1 VIISEAEKA
10 RIAEA
15 IGTAELKTAGEIFCV
30 IAHSSSSYRL
40 VPVAWAAL
48 IGLVVPLPLIYLT
61 NWPAGRIYLLQLLA
75 FIVSGTILSLPALRF
90 RIVPKRAMHDRAH
103 VEAIRQF
110 LAQGIHLTEHRTG
123 VLIFVSVGEHH
134 AEIVADSGI
143 NAKVTPEVWQDAVNA
158 TVEAIK
164 DGYPVEGLIVAV
176 ERCGRVL
183 AEHFP
188 PGTINRD
195 ELPNVSLTAP

>member
-1 VIISEAEKA
+1 MIISEAEKA

-48 IGLVVPLPLIYLT
+48 IALAMPLPLIYLT
-61 NWPAGRIYLLQLLA
+61 NWPAGRIYLLQLLG
-75 FIVSGTILSLPALRF
+75 FIISGIILSLPALRF

-103 VEAIRQF
+103 VEAMRQF

-143 NAKVTPEVWQDAVNA
+143 NAKVTPEVWQVAINA

-164 DGYPVEGLIVAV
+164 HGRPADGLLAAV
-176 ERCGRVL
+176 ERCGTVL

-195 ELPNVSLTAP
+195 ELPNKVVEM

>member
-1 VIISEAEKA
+1 MIISEAEKA

-48 IGLVVPLPLIYLT
+48 IALAVPLPLIYLT
-61 NWPAGRIYLLQLLA
+61 NWPAGRIYLLQLLG
-75 FIVSGTILSLPALRF
+75 FIVSGIILSLPALRF

-103 VEAIRQF
+103 VEAMRQF

-143 NAKVTPEVWQDAVNA
+143 NAKVTPEIWQDAINA
-158 TVEAIK
+158 TIEGIK
-164 DGYPVEGLIVAV
+164 HGRPADGLIAAV
-176 ERCGRVL
+176 ERCGTVL

-195 ELPNVSLTAP
+195 ELSNKVVEM

>member
-1 VIISEAEKA
+1 MIISEAEKA

-48 IGLVVPLPLIYLT
+48 IALAMPLPLIYLT
-61 NWPAGRIYLLQLLA
+61 NWPAGRIYLLQLLG
-75 FIVSGTILSLPALRF
+75 FIISGTILSLPALRF

-103 VEAIRQF
+103 VEAMRQF

-143 NAKVTPEVWQDAVNA
+143 NAKVTPEIWQDAINA
-158 TVEAIK
+158 TIEGIK
-164 DGYPVEGLIVAV
+164 HGRPADGLIAAV
-176 ERCGRVL
+176 ERCGTVL
-183 AEHFP
+183 AEHFL

-195 ELPNVSLTAP
+195 EPSNKVVEM

>member
-1 VIISEAEKA
+1 MIVSEAEKA

-48 IGLVVPLPLIYLT
+48 IALAMPLPLICLT
-61 NWPAGRIYLLQLLA
+61 NWPAGRIYLLQLLG
-75 FIVSGTILSLPALRF
+75 FIISGTILSLPALRF

-103 VEAIRQF
+103 VEAMRQF

-134 AEIVADSGI
+134 AEIVADTGI

-164 DGYPVEGLIVAV
+164 LGHPAEGLIAAV
-176 ERCGRVL
+176 EQCGTVL

-195 ELPNVSLTAP
+195 ELPNKVVEM

>member
-1 VIISEAEKA
+1 MIISEAEKA

-15 IGTAELKTAGEIFCV
+15 IRTAELKTAGEIFCV

-40 VPVAWAAL
+40 VPVAWAVLIAL
-48 IGLVVPLPLIYLT
+48 AMPLPLIYLT
-61 NWPAGRIYLLQLLA
+61 TLPAGLIYLLQLLA
-75 FIVSGTILSLPALRF
+75 FSVSGTILSLPALRF

-103 VEAIRQF
+103 VEAMRQF
-110 LAQGIHLTEHRTG
+110 LAQRINLTEHRTG

-143 NAKVTPEVWQDAVNA
+143 NAKVAPEVWQDAVNA
-158 TVEAIK
+158 TVDAIK
-164 DGYPVEGLIVAV
+164 HGHPVEGLIVAV
-176 ERCGRVL
+176 ERCGAVL

-188 PGTINRD
+188 PGAINRD
-195 ELPNVSLTAP
+195 ELPNKVVEM

>member
-1 VIISEAEKA
+1 MIISEAEKA

-48 IGLVVPLPLIYLT
+48 IALAMPLPLIYLT
-61 NWPAGRIYLLQLLA
+61 NLPAGRIYLLQLLG
-75 FIVSGTILSLPALRF
+75 FIISGTILSLPALRF

-103 VEAIRQF
+103 VEAMRQF

-134 AEIVADSGI
+134 AEIVADTGI
-143 NAKVTPEVWQDAVNA
+143 NAKVTPEVWQDAINA

-164 DGYPVEGLIVAV
+164 HGHPADGLLAAV
-176 ERCGRVL
+176 ERCGTVL

-188 PGTINRD
+188 SGTINRD
-195 ELPNVSLTAP
+195 ELPNKVVEM